1 VEPLNTAPRIKICPE
16 CGAPKRITKENVWLD
31 NGKIVE
37 RKNPTHRMIFIE
49 NDSITGVFDTVEK
62 IIGVSIER
70 IIVESERKLSCDYV
84 SHLVPGIII
93 KLVRLTHIDISSRST
108 ALQGQLMGFGDIE
121 IIGKRLRGDE
131 GDYVK
136 LGVKD
141 AWFPAALAGIAA
153 GALEALIGKT
163 CAATYEETSPGYHEF
178 TTTVS
183 AKDKEFEER
192 LPLPEYTNKPGDIE
206 LERCGTCGGP
216 KALEDFAWKIG
227 PGIIMGRKSG
237 RRMVVSGPGEHETIF
252 NELEKELGEDI
263 TRVAA
268 EAQRRFVKSGP
279 FTAEDT
285 RDLEGFRTRLALRGF
300 GNLRE
305 MEWTDGKL
313 RLRLENPCMNPI
325 LIGLAHGLFELASGG
340 EGEVSWETAA
350 DGDLTVEVSPK
361 G

>member
-1 VEPLNTAPRIKICPE
+1 MKKAPRIRICPE
-16 CGAPKRITKENVWLD
+16 CGVPRRISKENLWLN

-37 RKNPTHRMIFIE
+37 RKNPAHRMIFIE
-49 NDSITGVFDTVEK
+49 NDSITGVFRTIEE

-70 IIVESERKLSCDYV
+70 IIVESQRKLSYDYV
-84 SHLVPGIII
+84 SHFVPGLII

-131 GDYVK
+131 GDFMK
-136 LGVKD
+136 LGVRD

-153 GALEALIGKT
+153 GALEALIGKDCT
-163 CAATYEETSPGYHEF
+163 ATYEETSPGYHEF
-178 TTTVS
+178 TTTIS
-183 AKDKEFEER
+183 AREKEFEER
-192 LPLPEYTNKPGDIE
+192 LPLPQYSNKPGDIE
-206 LERCGTCGGP
+206 LGRCGRCGGP
-216 KALEDFAWKIG
+216 GALRDFEWKIG
-227 PGIIMGRKSG
+227 PGVIVNRKSG
-237 RRMVVSGPGEHETIF
+237 QRMVVSGPGEHETIF

-268 EAQRRFVKSGP
+268 EAQRRFVKNGP

-285 RDLEGFRTRLALRGF
+285 RDLEGFRTRLALRGL

-305 MEWTDGKL
+305 MEWKGDRL
-313 RLRLENPCMNPI
+313 RLRLENPCMHPI

-340 EGEVSWETAA
+340 EGEVNWEAA
-350 DGDLTVEVSPK
+350 GDGDLTVEVSPK